1 LRSEDAV
8 RNPDPAPD
16 VAAAG
21 EAGARLML
29 AALCVVWGAT
39 WPIMRIAL
47 NEVPPFTMR
56 TISVG
61 VGGAMLFAICA
72 VGRRSLRIPG
82 AKGWVHVG
90 IAAMLNVASFSV
102 FSTFAQLS
110 AATSRVAILSYTM
123 PIWAVI
129 LAWIFLRERPTGMQP
144 IAIALCATGLAV
156 LIYPLAQTGIP
167 IGILL
172 ALATGVSWAAGT
184 VYLKWAR
191 LQADPMAIATWQVAL
206 SFVVIAACMM
216 VFEGGPELR
225 AAHTDGLVAS
235 VLSGVLGTGTAYGL
249 WFSIIRRLPAMTAS
263 LGVLGSPVIGVI
275 ASVLILGERPTP
287 TDIIGFALILAASA
301 CVLLTRSA
309 PTLSAEGSRSDDA
322 TPLSAAPV
330 RQRGGSSHS
339 AAPSAH
345 RGR

>member
-1 LRSEDAV
+1 
-8 RNPDPAPD
+8 
-16 VAAAG
+16 
-21 EAGARLML
+21 ML

-56 TISVG
+56 TISVF
-61 VGGAMLFAICA
+61 VGGVMLFAICA
-72 VGRRSLRIPG
+72 VGRRSLHIPG
-82 AKGWVHVG
+82 AKGWAHVAV
-90 IAAMLNVASFSV
+90 AAMLNVASFSV

-123 PIWAVI
+123 PIWAVV

-144 IAIALCATGLAV
+144 IAIGLCAAGLAV
-156 LIYPLAQTGIP
+156 LIYPLAETKIP
-167 IGILL
+167 IGIVL

-191 LQADPMAIATWQVAL
+191 LEADPMAIATWQVAL
-206 SFVVIAACMM
+206 SFVVIAACMLI
-216 VFEGGPELR
+216 FEGGPELQ
-225 AAHTDGLVAS
+225 AAHAGGLAATVM
-235 VLSGVLGTGTAYGL
+235 SGVLGTGTAYGL

-275 ASVLILGERPTP
+275 SSVLILGERPTP
-287 TDIIGFALILAASA
+287 NDIIGFALILAASA
-301 CVLLTRSA
+301 CMLLTRSA
-309 PTLSAEGSRSDDA
+309 PALSSEESRSAEA

-330 RQRGGSSHS
+330 RQPGASSRS
-339 AAPSAH
+339 AGQPT
-345 RGR
+345 RR